1 LNSVTCSATPNSS
14 NTHNWLYNAA
24 TSGTFYK
31 ASTESWS
38 SDASGIPSGWTVV
51 DAVIDLS
58 TVTSDTILPNGWTV
72 TGTLAGNYKI
82 SIAHGAIVTLHNV
95 DINGSGSL
103 NGSFA
108 GITCEG
114 DATII
119 LSGTNTVRGFDTYY
133 SGIQAGRYSSE
144 PNPATLIIQGTG
156 SLTAIGGNYG
166 AGIGS
171 SCSSFNRCGNI
182 VINGGTITATGGQRG
197 AGIGSCFDNSSCG
210 NITITNTVTRVTAT
224 KGDNATNSIGKG
236 GSSGGSC
243 GTVTIGSNVGA
254 ISTSPYTYQP

>member
-1 LNSVTCSATPNSS
+1 MFRNCSNLNSVTCSATPNSS

-182 VINGGTITATGGQRG
+182 VINGGTITATGGQRVR
-197 AGIGSCFDNSSCG
+197 ASEAALIIPTAATSLLRTPLPALLPRRATMPLTAS
-210 NITITNTVTRVTAT
+210 VTEDHLEAVSA
-224 KGDNATNSIGKG
+224 
-236 GSSGGSC
+236 
-243 GTVTIGSNVGA
+243 
-254 ISTSPYTYQP
+254 Q